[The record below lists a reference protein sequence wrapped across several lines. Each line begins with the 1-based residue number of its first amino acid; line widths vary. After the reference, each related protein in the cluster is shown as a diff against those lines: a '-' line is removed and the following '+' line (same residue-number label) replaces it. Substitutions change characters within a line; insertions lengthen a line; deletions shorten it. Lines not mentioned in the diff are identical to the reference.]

1 MGFQILPL
9 AIGFQTKSSILFP
22 ISTPTP
28 PFLNPQIH
36 LTFKALFLPAMRNHF
51 SFILLTAFL
60 VLGAPSAW
68 SQSMFKR
75 TDPSSSLARVLA
87 KESRNVAVFQ
97 LDKARLKALFMSDPA
112 KFDLPLELPD
122 GQKLTLSL
130 TRSSILSSDFRI
142 LTSHQKE
149 FKTDFEQALHFQG
162 VVSGFNGSV
171 AAISLTSTEISGLFS
186 IGTGNFNLG
195 PVHSKSA
202 PAGTYALFNDLDAVR
217 KNDFQCHSDLLP
229 KQKQKAGESF
239 HTRPGKSI
247 QADNCRRVEI
257 YFECDHQTYLDK
269 GSSVPA
275 TVNWMTSLFN
285 IVATLYAR
293 EGIVV
298 RMSETMVHTQPDA
311 YPFGTSFDAL
321 AAFVDSVSIRP
332 HFNGDLGHLVSTR
345 PQANGGVAYLDVLC
359 GQGLGYSNV
368 FADYLPLPFY
378 SWNTNVLAHELG
390 HNFGSPHTQSCS
402 WEISPGIYG
411 MLDSCYFAED
421 FCYDGPRIAKVGT
434 IMSYC
439 HLMSKGIDLS
449 FGFGPLP
456 GDLIRSRYQQASCL
470 QGSETFPQLAVTP
483 PDTICTGST
492 FPLSVTQVAG
502 ATYAWTGPNG
512 FSSPLRNPTLTSV
525 SASQA
530 GTYSVV
536 VTVNGCSSV
545 SLSTSLTVSC
555 INALPLSS
563 REICLPASF
572 EVEFTSAIS
581 PNAGNQYSVQLSSP
595 TGSFASPQTVGTLSS
610 VQKSGKIQVL
620 IPAGLAID
628 SGYQLRVVSSNP
640 VSFGQILTQKLKIR
654 PRPSVP
660 AASNV
665 SKCQPSVFQL
675 TASGAGTLRW
685 FDSATSASELA
696 TGPAF
701 TTPLLSATKSY
712 WVESQVMQKAS
723 VGSLL
728 GDLPDTST
736 AYNIYHGLYLKVKQ
750 NLILDSMTV
759 YSNESGTLRFNVKDS
774 ANTQY
779 FKSVFI
785 PLAGIPTGQ
794 KVKVGIALSP
804 GVYRID
810 GEGSAIGSLIRQNNF
825 FDFPIQNPAMD
836 ILGSSVPS
844 RYYFFHQLKITV
856 SGCPSERMEVKAI
869 ITPGPSAPN
878 VTNGSRCDPGSVAL
892 LAEGATAGQSYR
904 WYTVATGGTPLTGQ
918 SSGSFTS
925 PGLSLTT
932 PYYVSIY
939 DSVGCE
945 GPRSV
950 VTATI
955 NPATASPVATPV
967 SRCGPGTVTAN
978 ASGAASSDTYRWYAE
993 ATGVPPLPANGNTY
1007 FTGPISNDT
1016 VLYVSIMAANGC
1028 ESIKVPLPITIRPL
1042 PGTALASDSS
1052 RCGPGVV
1059 HLKATGGTTG
1069 ETYRWFSALNAVT
1082 ADSLSGGATG
1092 SFTSPLLTQ
1101 SKTYFVAR
1109 VLNGCESA
1117 VRKPVTAHIGTLP
1130 VVPVLT
1136 YSGGYLIGSPDT
1148 NFQWFRND
1156 TLLSV
1161 IGDSLFATSEASYQL
1176 MVVGA
1181 NGCRSLS
1188 NVQIVILQSVD
1199 DLDGQNLVK
1208 VFPNPSSGSF
1218 TATWPEAGP
1227 ASVTVFDSRGRL
1239 ILKSDTGGSQFGF
1252 SIRDEASGIYWLK
1265 IQTPSVVRTVRLK
1278 KQ

>member
-1 MGFQILPL
+1 
-9 AIGFQTKSSILFP
+9 
-22 ISTPTP
+22 
-28 PFLNPQIH
+28 
-36 LTFKALFLPAMRNHF
+36 MRNHL
-51 SFILLTAFL
+51 SAILLTAFL
-60 VLGAPSAW
+60 FLGAPSAW
-68 SQSMFKR
+68 SQTLFKR
-75 TDPSSSLARVLA
+75 TEPSTTLA
-87 KESRNVAVFQ
+87 KVLVNESRNVAVFQ
-97 LDKARLKALFMSDPA
+97 LDKVRLKSLFISSPT
-112 KFDLPLELPD
+112 KIQLPLELPD
-122 GQKLTLSL
+122 GQTVLLSL
-130 TRSSILSSDFRI
+130 TRSSVLSSDFRI

-149 FKTDFEQALHFQG
+149 FKADFEQALHFQG
-162 VVSGFNGSV
+162 TVSGFPGSL
-171 AAISLTSTEISGLFS
+171 AAISFTSSEISGLFS

-195 PVHSKSA
+195 PVHAKSA

-229 KQKQKAGESF
+229 KRKQQAEKSF
-239 HTRPGKSI
+239 QTPSGKSI

-311 YPFGTSFDAL
+311 YPFGTSFEAL
-321 AAFVDSVSIRP
+321 AAFVDSVTIRP
-332 HFNGDLGHLVSTR
+332 HFNGDLGHLISTR

-359 GQGLGYSNV
+359 DQGLGYSNV
-368 FADYLPLPFY
+368 YADFLPLPFY
-378 SWNTNVLAHELG
+378 SWNTNVITHELG

-402 WEISPGIYG
+402 WEISPGIFG

-421 FCYDGPRIAKVGT
+421 LCYDGPRIAKVGT

-449 FGFGPLP
+449 LGFGPLP
-456 GDLIRSRYQQASCL
+456 GNLIRSRYQQASCL
-470 QGSETFPQLAVTP
+470 QGSETFPILAVTP

-502 ATYAWTGPNG
+502 ATYVWTGPNG
-512 FSSPLRNPTLTSV
+512 FSSQLRNPTLTSV

-545 SLSTSLTVSC
+545 SLSTRLTVSC
-555 INALPLSS
+555 INMLPLSS

-572 EVEFTSAIS
+572 EVDFTSAIV
-581 PNAGNQYSVQLSSP
+581 PGAGNQYSVQLSSAN
-595 TGSFASPQTVGTLSS
+595 GSFASPQTIGTLNS
-610 VQKSGKIQVL
+610 VQKFGKIQVL
-620 IPAGLAID
+620 IPTGPAID

-640 VSFGQILTQKLKIR
+640 VSIGQISSQKLKIR
-654 PRPSVP
+654 PRPLAP
-660 AASNV
+660 TANDV

-675 TASGAGTLRW
+675 TASGQGILKW
-685 FDSATSASELA
+685 YNSATATTELA
-696 TGPAF
+696 TGSVF

-712 WVESQVMQKAS
+712 WVESQVVQKSS
-723 VGSLL
+723 VGNLMP
-728 GDLPDTST
+728 DFPDTTT
-736 AYNIYHGLYLKVKQ
+736 AYNTYHGLYLKVKQ

-759 YSNESGTLRFNVKDS
+759 YANESGTLRFNVKDS

-779 FKSVFI
+779 FKSVYI
-785 PLAGIPTGQ
+785 PLTGIATGQ

-810 GEGSAIGSLIRQNNF
+810 GEGSAISSLIRQNNF
-825 FDFPIQNPAMD
+825 FDFPILNPAMD

-856 SGCPSERMEVKAI
+856 AGCASDRKEVKAI
-869 ITPGPSAPN
+869 VSPGPSAPT
-878 VTNGSRCDPGSVAL
+878 VTNGMRCDPGMVVLQAD
-892 LAEGATAGQSYR
+892 GAIAGQSYR
-904 WYTVATGGTPLTGQ
+904 WYVAESGGAPITGQ
-918 SSGSFTS
+918 SGSEY
-925 PGLSLTT
+925 TT
-932 PYYVSIY
+932 PSLFATKTYYVSIY
-939 DSVGCE
+939 DSAGCE
-945 GPRSV
+945 GPRSAA
-950 VTATI
+950 TATI
-955 NPATASPVATPV
+955 NPFTASPLVTPV
-967 SRCGPGTVTAN
+967 SRCGPGTVTAVAN
-978 ASGAASSDTYRWYAE
+978 GAAPADSYRWYAE
-993 ATGVPPLPANGNTY
+993 ATGVPPLPANGNSY
-1007 FTGPISNDT
+1007 LTGLISDDT

-1028 ESIKVPLPITIRPL
+1028 ESFKVPLPITIRPL
-1042 PGTALASDSS
+1042 PGTAIVSDSS
-1052 RCGPGVV
+1052 RCGPGIV
-1059 HLKATGGTTG
+1059 HLKAQGANSG
-1069 ETYRWFSALNAVT
+1069 ETYRWYSTLDALT
-1082 ADSLSGGATG
+1082 ADSLSGGVTG

-1101 SKTYFVAR
+1101 SKTYFVVR

-1117 VRKPVTAHIGTLP
+1117 LRKPVTAHIGTLP

-1136 YSGGYLIGSPDT
+1136 FSGGFLISTPDT
-1148 NFQWFRND
+1148 SFQWFRND

-1161 IGDSLFATSEASYQL
+1161 TGDSLLATSNGNYQL
-1176 MVVGA
+1176 LVTGA

-1188 NVQIVILQSVD
+1188 NVQNVILQSVD
-1199 DLDGQNLVK
+1199 ELDSQNFVK
-1208 VFPNPSSGSF
+1208 VFPNPSTGTF
-1218 TATWPEAGP
+1218 TATWPEAEP
-1227 ASVTVFDSRGRL
+1227 ALVSVFDSKGRL
-1239 ILKSDTGGSQFGF
+1239 ILQSGTVRSQFGF
-1252 SIRDEASGIYWLK
+1252 SIHDEAAGIYWLK